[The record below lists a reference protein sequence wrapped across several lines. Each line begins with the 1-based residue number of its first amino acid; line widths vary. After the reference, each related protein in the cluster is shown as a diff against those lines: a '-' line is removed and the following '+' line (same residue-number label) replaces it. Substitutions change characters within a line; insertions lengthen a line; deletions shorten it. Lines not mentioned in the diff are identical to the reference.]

1 MNSASTSGIRDNNK
15 RGTVGDFLQKNVAQ
29 DARISVV
36 SAYFTIYAYHELRPQ
51 LDNIHSMRFL
61 FGEPRFLKRLDPT
74 KIDRKFFD
82 IEDSGLNLKNRLHQ
96 GAIAKACADWIRE
109 KVEVRSIIKPGFL
122 HGKLYHIGDGGENP
136 TILGSSNFTSAGL
149 GLTPRPN
156 LELNMVVDSSRDR
169 KDLLAWFDELW
180 EDKKLVEDVKDE
192 VLQYLAQIYENHNP
206 EWIYFKTLYHVFE
219 RFVHETGRDSPFEA
233 EKHLYDTGIWNALF
247 EFQKHGV
254 SGLINRIR
262 NHNGAILADAV
273 GLGKTYEA
281 LAVIKYFEN
290 LNGRVLVLCPKKL
303 RENWTVYQAANNS
316 ALNPFVTDRFGY
328 SVLSHTDL
336 SRDGGKV
343 GDLDLQTFNWGA
355 FDLVVIDE
363 SHNFRNNARGKRDET
378 GLIVRKTRYARLMDD
393 IIKSGAK
400 TKVLLL
406 SATPVNNDLK
416 DLRNQIYLLT
426 GDDNA
431 AFAESLGIASLK
443 DTLAAAQRA
452 FTDWAGQDNTR
463 HAGAL
468 MAKLPSAFFK
478 LMDELT
484 IARSRRHIVR
494 HYQHSLAEIGAFP
507 KRLPPVPIFPEIDSQ
522 GEFLSYD
529 ALNREISDYRLALF
543 SPFTFVK
550 EEFKPLYEEK
560 QVANFSQTNREKFL
574 VGMMKVNFLKRLE
587 SSVASFAITLRRTLD
602 KLEKLDDE
610 IVRFEKLPPAATPPR
625 SLFDSQ
631 VEDETDEETQ
641 EAFQIGAKGYEFS
654 HFRLSDWKAALQDDW
669 ARLHPLWESA
679 TAVTPGRDQKLAE
692 LKTIIRQKAENPT
705 LNAKGEANRK
715 VLVFTAFADTARYLY
730 ENLHQW
736 AEDELDVKSALV
748 VGGGICHTNF
758 GGASFGEI
766 LVNFSPRAKQRHK
779 MPGLPQ
785 IGEIDLIV
793 ATDCISEGQN
803 LQDCDLVVNYDIH
816 WNPVRIIQRFGRID
830 RIGSQNT
837 AVQLVNFWPT
847 PNLNQY
853 INLKERVEARMA
865 LVDVAATTED
875 NLLSGQNDAGQ
886 PLEELIRDDLRYRDK
901 QLLRLK
907 DEILDLEDMNET
919 VSLDEFSLD
928 DFRQEL
934 LAYLEANRR
943 DLADAPLGLY
953 AVVPTQ
959 IGNPH
964 LAPGVIW
971 CLRRKSQEDA
981 PKSTATAERV
991 NPLDP
996 YFLVYVRDG
1005 GEVRLAFPQAK
1016 LVLEALRTLCAGY
1029 KTPYEDLCALFDY
1042 ETSNGTDMTFYD
1054 DLLHTAAASI
1064 AQTFQKRNERQIS
1077 LLAGRGG
1084 TLVDASQAV
1093 ANTTDFELV
1102 TWIILKKAG
1111 SSTLPLSS
1119 FNGAPTAT
1127 PTLFD
1132 WTS

>member
-1 MNSASTSGIRDNNK
+1 MVLDSASGIRDNNK
-15 RGTVGDFLQKNVAQ
+15 RGTVGDFLQKNVVP
-29 DARISVV
+29 DARLAIV
-36 SAYFTIYAYHELRPQ
+36 SAYFTIYAYHELHEK
-51 LDNIHSMRFL
+51 LDDIASMRFL

-82 IEDSGLNLKNRLHQ
+82 IEDSGLHLHNRLSQ
-96 GAIAKACADWIRE
+96 RAIAKVCAAWIKE

-122 HGKLYHIGDGGENP
+122 HGKLYHIGDDGENP

-156 LELNMVVDSSRDR
+156 LELNLIVDSSRDR

-180 EDKKLVEDVKDE
+180 NDKKLVEDVKGE
-192 VLQYLAQIYENHNP
+192 VLQYLAQIYENHAP

-219 RFVHETGRDSPFEA
+219 RFVNESSADSPFEA
-233 EKHLYDTGIWNALF
+233 EKHLYDTSIWNALF
-247 EFQKHGV
+247 EFQKHGA

-262 NHNGAILADAV
+262 RHNGAILADAV

-281 LAVIKYFEN
+281 LAVIKYYETMN
-290 LNGRVLVLCPKKL
+290 ARVLVLCPKKL
-303 RENWTVYQAANNS
+303 RDNWTVYQAANNS
-316 ALNPFVTDRFGY
+316 ALNPFVKDRFGY
-328 SVLSHTDL
+328 TVLSHTDL
-336 SRDGGKV
+336 SRDSGKS
-343 GDLDLQTFNWGA
+343 GDIDLATFNWGA

-363 SHNFRNNARGKRDET
+363 SHNFRNNARGKRDENNQP
-378 GLIVRKTRYARLMDD
+378 IRITRYERLMDD
-393 IIKSGAK
+393 IINQGAK

-452 FTDWAGQDNTR
+452 FTDWAR
-463 HAGAL
+463 HEENRRAGTL
-468 MAKLPSAFFK
+468 MEKLPSAFFK

-494 HYQHSLAEIGAFP
+494 HYKHSLAEIGAFP
-507 KRLPPVPIFPEIDSQ
+507 QRLAPIPMFPEIDTKK
-522 GEFLSYD
+522 EFFSYD
-529 ALNREISDYRLALF
+529 ELNHEISQYRLALF
-543 SPFTFVK
+543 SPFGFVK
-550 EEFKPLYEEK
+550 DQFKPIYEEK
-560 QVANFSQTNREKFL
+560 QVANFSQSKREEFL

-587 SSVASFAITLRRTLD
+587 SSISSFAITLRRTLD
-602 KLEKLDDE
+602 KLEKLDADITE
-610 IVRFEKLPPAATPPR
+610 FERQQFERQQAAKKPPR
-625 SLFDSQ
+625 TLFDAQ
-631 VEDETDEETQ
+631 LEGEPDEDTQ
-641 EAFQIGAKGYEFS
+641 EAFQLGAKGYEFS
-654 HFRLSDWKAALQDDW
+654 HLRLDEWKTALQDDW
-669 ARLHPLWESA
+669 ALLHPLWESA
-679 TAVTPGRDQKLAE
+679 RAVTPARDEKLIE
-692 LKTIIRQKAENPT
+692 LKNIIRQKAQNPP
-705 LNAKGEANRK
+705 LDANDEPNRK

-730 ENLHQW
+730 ENLSAW
-736 AEDELDVKSALV
+736 AGAELQLQSALV
-748 VGGGICHTNF
+748 VGGGGAQSTF
-758 GGASFGEI
+758 GGANFSEI

-779 MPGLPQ
+779 MPTLPQ
-785 IGEIDLIV
+785 IGEIDLLI

-830 RIGSQNT
+830 RIGSQNN
-837 AVQLVNFWPT
+837 AVQLINFWPT

-875 NLLSGQNDAGQ
+875 NLLSGRADDGA

-919 VSLDEFSLD
+919 ISLDDFSLD

-959 IGNPH
+959 SENPR
-964 LAPGVIW
+964 LMPGVIW
-971 CLRRKSQEDA
+971 CLRRKVVEDA
-981 PKSTATAERV
+981 PKSSGAADRV

-996 YFLVYVRDG
+996 YFLVYVRDT
-1005 GEVRLAFPQAK
+1005 GEVRFAFPQAK
-1016 LVLEALRTLCAGY
+1016 LVLEALRTLCAGH
-1029 KTPYEDLCALFDY
+1029 KTSVEKLCDLFDA
-1042 ETSNGTDMTFYD
+1042 ETDNGNDMAFYNN
-1054 DLLHTAAASI
+1054 LLEKAAASI

-1084 TLVDASQAV
+1084 VLVDETHAIADK
-1093 ANTTDFELV
+1093 TDFELV
-1102 TWIILKKAG
+1102 TWFVIKKE
-1111 SSTLPLSS
+1111 S
-1119 FNGAPTAT
+1119 
-1127 PTLFD
+1127 
-1132 WTS
+1132 